1 MAQPQMTPQP
11 LVREV
16 PRTRWYFRHPR
27 YMRYMVREI
36 TCIFIGAY
44 TVLML
49 VGLARLVQG
58 EAAWQ
63 GFLAALQTPAS
74 VVFHLLTLAL
84 AVYHTTTWFNVT
96 PKALPLQIGE
106 AFVPGAIISG
116 LHYVLWAVVSLAVF
130 HLAGV
135 L

>member
-1 MAQPQMTPQP
+1 MTPQP

-27 YMRYMVREI
+27 YLRYMVREI

-63 GFLAALQTPAS
+63 GFLAALQTPVS

-96 PKALPLQIGE
+96 PKALPVQIGE
-106 AFVPGAIISG
+106 TFVPGAIISG
-116 LHYVLWAVVSLAVF
+116 LHYVLWALLSIVVF
-130 HLAGV
+130 YLAGV
-135 L
+135 I